1 MGTEAVDNSKRIL
14 VVDDDPA
21 MLLSLEQ
28 RLKSWGYAVQTARSG
43 EEALKL
49 VCQQMPHL
57 MLLDIMLPRMK
68 GRELCAKLKEDP
80 QTAEMPVIF
89 LSALGLPDHIRA
101 GMNLGAEDYL
111 VKPFDPADLKQRIEV
126 CLSRHNPQ
134 P

>member
-49 VCQQMPHL
+49 VSQQTPHL

-80 QTAEMPVIF
+80 QTARMPVIF